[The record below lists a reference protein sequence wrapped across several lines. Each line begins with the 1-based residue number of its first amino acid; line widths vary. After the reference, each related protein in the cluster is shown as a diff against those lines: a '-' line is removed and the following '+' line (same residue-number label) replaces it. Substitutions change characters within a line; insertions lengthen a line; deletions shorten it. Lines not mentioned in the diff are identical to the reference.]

1 MLCHRMSCELVCT
14 DCGSRQTQL
23 IGGTILPRKHERSS
37 RDTRA
42 VWVKGYEISSQ
53 VITIALEL
61 VLPGLL
67 GFFADRWLHIFPI
80 LTSLGMVFG
89 FAAGTV
95 HFIHFAQTLNRLQ
108 GRKGSDRRDT
118 PPDAE

>member
-1 MLCHRMSCELVCT
+1 
-14 DCGSRQTQL
+14 
-23 IGGTILPRKHERSS
+23 
-37 RDTRA
+37 
-42 VWVKGYEISSQ
+42 
-53 VITIALEL
+53 
-61 VLPGLL
+61 
-67 GFFADRWLHIFPI
+67 
-80 LTSLGMVFG
+80 MVFG